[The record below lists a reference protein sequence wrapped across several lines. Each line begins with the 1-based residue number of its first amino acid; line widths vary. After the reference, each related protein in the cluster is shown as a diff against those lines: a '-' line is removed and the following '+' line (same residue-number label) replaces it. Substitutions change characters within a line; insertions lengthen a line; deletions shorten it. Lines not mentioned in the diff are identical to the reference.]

1 MSGVEDGVR
10 VHRGEGV
17 MRDRE
22 PTIRS
27 RELCEGLR
35 RAMEGAELNG
45 KQAARVLGWSESR
58 VSRSAG
64 LR

>member
-1 MSGVEDGVR
+1 
-10 VHRGEGV
+10 